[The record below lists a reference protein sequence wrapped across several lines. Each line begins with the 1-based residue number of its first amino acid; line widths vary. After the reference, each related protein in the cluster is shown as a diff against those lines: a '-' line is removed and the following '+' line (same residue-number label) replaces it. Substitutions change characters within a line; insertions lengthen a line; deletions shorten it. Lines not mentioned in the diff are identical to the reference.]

1 MFYTEHQPCPELAQE
16 IECVWFVVDR
26 DRCSVRAPERVLPD
40 GCLDWIFHLGTPFQY
55 CQADG
60 RWKTQATSFFVG
72 ELTRFLLLQPSE
84 TIATMGVRFRPA
96 SAYRFLPLSLHV
108 LSDDSV
114 STQDIWGAEGRE
126 LEERVLSADCD
137 EHRKSLVESFLI
149 RSREKS
155 QLRPR
160 VEVAVNEILRSRGQ
174 LRVEQLAEKVGW
186 SRRQIERE
194 FRSGVGVSP
203 KVLARII
210 RFQNLLRL
218 VGESE
223 LREWADVALAVGYA
237 DQPHMVR
244 EFREFSGQS
253 PTAATAEFG
262 DLSRHFVNPHRLALM
277 LGKDG

>member
-1 MFYTEHQPCPELAQE
+1 
-16 IECVWFVVDR
+16 
-26 DRCSVRAPERVLPD
+26 
-40 GCLDWIFHLGTPFQY
+40 
-55 CQADG
+55 
-60 RWKTQATSFFVG
+60 
-72 ELTRFLLLQPSE
+72 
-84 TIATMGVRFRPA
+84 
-96 SAYRFLPLSLHV
+96 
-108 LSDDSV
+108 
-114 STQDIWGAEGRE
+114 
-126 LEERVLSADCD
+126 
-137 EHRKSLVESFLI
+137 
-149 RSREKS
+149 
-155 QLRPR
+155 
-160 VEVAVNEILRSRGQ
+160 VNEILRSRGQ